1 MVRQRRPDL
10 FRGPPVSGAI
20 GLDEQRVPVCERP
33 SGHEGS
39 RPAGNA
45 GALFEHGQSPVRR
58 RLIEVSASLICA
70 RTSSRCWRALTS
82 SRTELMRLSRS
93 SRARCS
99 VLCTSTVSGKTWLAD
114 LNEAAQGRALAPLY
128 RDHLH
133 SIEGALA

>member
-1 MVRQRRPDL
+1 MTDKRQLSCLRCGAVMRFIGRDKFQRRPDL

-58 RLIEVSASLICA
+58 RLIEVREQHAEMLPKRCCAHVSL
-70 RTSSRCWRALTS
+70 
-82 SRTELMRLSRS
+82 
-93 SRARCS
+93 
-99 VLCTSTVSGKTWLAD
+99 
-114 LNEAAQGRALAPLY
+114 P
-128 RDHLH
+128 
-133 SIEGALA
+133 